1 MRVRRGGDEMITR
14 RRLISAGSALAGG
27 FGLIGES
34 PAIASAVPW
43 TDLAD
48 AISGTIVLPGDS
60 AYLGLATPAAL
71 NYLQVSPRAVCLPHS
86 AKDIS
91 TIIAFAREQRIGL
104 RVRGG
109 GHSYAGYSTTDGIQ
123 LDLSGMRGCSYDART
138 ETVDMQGG
146 VRGIDAASVLERTQR
161 WIPAGN
167 CPGVGIAG
175 FVQGGGFGFYMGE
188 AGLGCDNLVE
198 AELVTASGTTVI
210 ASEQGAADLLWALRG
225 GGGGNFGVIS
235 RLRLRTFTTE
245 RPSSV
250 CMVIWRGTPPNLL
263 IARLRDMIEGTGDEL
278 TWHFTCDA
286 TSPYNIAGSS
296 LPQVTL
302 LCHGFTDATRIVE
315 ALAPV
320 VAAHPPALSVV
331 RDLPFWDSH
340 RFLSGNHLP
349 ENGLWYVKSLF
360 LPGPLRPEAI
370 EVVAQAAAQWPG
382 SSIGRSGTGLIPWK
396 GRATEAPAGATAF
409 VHRESGYL
417 AVIQTCWGNRDP
429 ASVIDA
435 GRQWAERTYAQ
446 LSPFSTGGSYQ
457 NWIDPNLPD
466 PAKAYYG
473 SNLPRLA
480 AVKLQVDPTD
490 FFSIPGGVPRG
501 IPGGSPGRDP
511 GRDGSDPA

>member
-1 MRVRRGGDEMITR
+1 MITR
-14 RRLISAGSALAGG
+14 RRLISAGSALASA

-34 PAIASAVPW
+34 PANAAAVPW
-43 TDLAD
+43 ADLAD
-48 AISGTIVLPGDS
+48 SISGTIVLPGDPG
-60 AYLGLATPAAL
+60 YLGLATPAAL

-86 AKDIS
+86 AEDIT

-123 LDLSGMRGCSYDART
+123 LDMSGMRGCSYDAGT

-146 VRGIDAASVLERTQR
+146 VRGIDAASTLERTKR

-210 ASEQGAADLLWALRG
+210 ASEQGAPDLLWALRG

-250 CMVIWRGTPPNLL
+250 CLVIWRGTPPSLL

-286 TSPYNIAGSS
+286 TSPYNLAGSS

-302 LCHGFTDATRIVE
+302 LCHGFTDATRIVR

-320 VAAHPPALSVV
+320 VAAHPPCTVGGPRSALLGISSIPVGKSPTRERALV
-331 RDLPFWDSH
+331 RQVALPAGSAARRGHRGGGAGRGAVAWIEYRSIRYRSHPVEGPSH
-340 RFLSGNHLP
+340 RSSCRCFGI
-349 ENGLWYVKSLF
+349 
-360 LPGPLRPEAI
+360 RP
-370 EVVAQAAAQWPG
+370 
-382 SSIGRSGTGLIPWK
+382 S
-396 GRATEAPAGATAF
+396 
-409 VHRESGYL
+409 
-417 AVIQTCWGNRDP
+417 
-429 ASVIDA
+429 
-435 GRQWAERTYAQ
+435 
-446 LSPFSTGGSYQ
+446 
-457 NWIDPNLPD
+457 
-466 PAKAYYG
+466 
-473 SNLPRLA
+473 
-480 AVKLQVDPTD
+480 
-490 FFSIPGGVPRG
+490 
-501 IPGGSPGRDP
+501 
-511 GRDGSDPA
+511 